1 MNFVN
6 WLYIFLQSI
15 IINKPWILSL
25 PWRMQNLQWQIN
37 FRIMQDWRG
46 WWAFCIFCPVKKEI
60 LIIFYYPV
68 QVLNSWS
75 ALHWWGRSQSR
86 IRQGEVVKE
95 FICHTGDL
103 GQGLFEIWEGW
114 VYDQPVDTWYDFVV
128 HIIFCRG
135 GVDGKD
141 LTSGIN
147 RSIITCVCLR
157 DQIWFDYKN
166 SRKDVSLNNLLR
178 GIYAIFP
185 SVDFMIGKMIKHQNN
200 VLLEN
205 LE

>member
-1 MNFVN
+1 M
-6 WLYIFLQSI
+6 
-15 IINKPWILSL
+15 
-25 PWRMQNLQWQIN
+25 
-37 FRIMQDWRG
+37 
-46 WWAFCIFCPVKKEI
+46 FCIFCPVKKEI

-114 VYDQPVDTWYDFVV
+114 VYDQPVDTWYNFVV

-147 RSIITCVCLR
+147 WSIITCVCLR
-157 DQIWFDYKN
+157 DQIWFDYTN